1 MAEAE
6 QNGAAGYLVALP
18 VFEGPFDLLF
28 HLIQREEVDIWE
40 IPLGKITN
48 QYLAYIQSMQQ
59 LEVELAGEFLVM
71 AAALLQ
77 LKSRL
82 LLPSLP
88 ARLTDKEET
97 DLFFGSKEEL
107 VRCLLEYRKA
117 KAIALELY
125 KRQDGQQRVFLRS
138 GSQQKIML
146 INHQKMIY
154 PFAYDSL
161 KQAVKNLRR
170 RREKELKLPE
180 PVPVPS
186 YENLSFRDTLKRIM
200 DRIKN
205 VKKTILSFEDFIK
218 KRRDKSEVVITF
230 FALLELARRGQVRL
244 SQYRPFSPIQVMQ
257 TGGENQADEPGGPPS
272 SRK

>member
-1 MAEAE
+1 MAEAV
-6 QNGAAGYLVALP
+6 QNEAAGYLIALP

-59 LEVELAGEFLVM
+59 LEVDLAGEFLVM

-88 ARLTDKEET
+88 ARLTDKEEM
-97 DLFFGSKEEL
+97 DLYFGSKEEL

-117 KAIALELY
+117 KTIALELH

-138 GSQQKIML
+138 VAQQKIML
-146 INHQKMIY
+146 INYQKMIY
-154 PFAYDSL
+154 PFAYDGL

-180 PVPVPS
+180 PVPLP
-186 YENLSFRDTLKRIM
+186 YENLSFRDTVRRII
-200 DRIKN
+200 DRLKN
-205 VKKTILSFEDFIK
+205 VQKVVLTFEDFIK
-218 KRRDKSEVVITF
+218 KRRDKSELVVTF

-244 SQYRPFSPIQVMQ
+244 SQYRPFSSIQVMK
-257 TGGENQADEPGGPPS
+257 TGGGKHADEPGGPPP
-272 SRK
+272 SRE